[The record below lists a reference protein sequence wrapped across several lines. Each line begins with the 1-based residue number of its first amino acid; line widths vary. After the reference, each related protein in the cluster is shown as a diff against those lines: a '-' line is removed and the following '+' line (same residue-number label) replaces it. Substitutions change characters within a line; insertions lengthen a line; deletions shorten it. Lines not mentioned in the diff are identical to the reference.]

1 MDQEKADT
9 LREAADILDELSRDP
24 SYRPPAM
31 THLAV
36 MSEDL
41 RRVAERAEENP
52 QPPRRP
58 YYASLG
64 VTDDEAA
71 RGDDYGRYD
80 FPNLRRER

>member
-9 LREAADILDELSRDP
+9 LRDAADILDELSRDP
-24 SYRPPAM
+24 SYSPPRM

-36 MSEDL
+36 IAADL

-52 QPPRRP
+52 QPPGKP
-58 YYASLG
+58 HYVSLG